1 MFFESLSL
9 FMEKIRITNRS
20 TEDPMIILFVDQK
33 LTWMLEL
40 DSSPRDYKQLGRVL
54 HGILG

>member
-1 MFFESLSL
+1 
-9 FMEKIRITNRS
+9 MEKIRITNRS